1 MALQRDLREV
11 EVKQVGLLGA
21 QTLEAPYTGFFGKLR
36 VPYKLALLVVPLLLP
51 IFYLLF
57 ALVSEQRNDI
67 NFVRTE
73 KQGVIFLQSTG
84 SLIKAMAEHRS
95 LSAATLSGNQELVVP
110 RTQKAEEI
118 NRGLQLLV
126 KMNQAEGDSF
136 GIGERLEALKTSWDT
151 LLAVPHSPTRSFQ
164 EHTRLIGQFLRLYE
178 QIAISSNLILDPTA
192 QSYWLVDSVVY
203 RLQSAMETLSPLG
216 LSPCSPSS

>member
-21 QTLEAPYTGFFGKLR
+21 QSRKVRVDAETLEAPYTGFFGKLR

-84 SLIKAMAEHRS
+84 SLIKPWPS
-95 LSAATLSGNQELVVP
+95 
-110 RTQKAEEI
+110 I
-118 NRGLQLLV
+118 
-126 KMNQAEGDSF
+126 
-136 GIGERLEALKTSWDT
+136 EA
-151 LLAVPHSPTRSFQ
+151 
-164 EHTRLIGQFLRLYE
+164 
-178 QIAISSNLILDPTA
+178 
-192 QSYWLVDSVVY
+192 
-203 RLQSAMETLSPLG
+203 
-216 LSPCSPSS
+216 